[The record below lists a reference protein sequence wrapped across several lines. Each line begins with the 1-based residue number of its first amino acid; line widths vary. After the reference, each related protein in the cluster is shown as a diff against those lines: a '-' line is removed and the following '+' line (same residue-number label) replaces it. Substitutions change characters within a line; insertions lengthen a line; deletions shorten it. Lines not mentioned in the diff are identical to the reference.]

1 MKEKKY
7 PCQGRYFYKSMSNLL
22 IDPDTLPE
30 KVQEKLR
37 AAEELYTKWNKSLN
51 LVSDQDQ
58 NKMWER
64 HIVDSLQSI
73 PFLKDVSKLAD
84 MGSGVGFPSVPL
96 AIACPDMDVFAIEPI
111 QKKCALIHEI
121 IRELRLPN
129 LHVQNDRTEKVFLSH
144 MDVVICRAF
153 GEFHRDAKLA
163 YKMLKPGGM
172 FMTHK
177 ASSEPN
183 PPDSY
188 ERHENHSY
196 QLPGHPK
203 RFYIVIAHKAGEM

>member
-1 MKEKKY
+1 
-7 PCQGRYFYKSMSNLL
+7 MSNLL
-22 IDPDTLPE
+22 FNPDSLPE
-30 KVQEKLR
+30 KALEKLR
-37 AAEELYTKWNKSLN
+37 AVEDLYSKWNKSLN
-51 LVSDQDQ
+51 LVSEHDQD
-58 NKMWER
+58 KLWER

-73 PFLKDVSKLAD
+73 PLFKDVNKLAD

-111 QKKCALIHEI
+111 LKKCALMQEI
-121 IRELRLPN
+121 IREVRLPN

-177 ASSEPN
+177 ANPEPDA
-183 PPDSY
+183 PEGY
-188 ERHENHSY
+188 ERHENHPY

>member
-1 MKEKKY
+1 
-7 PCQGRYFYKSMSNLL
+7 MSNLL
-22 IDPDTLPE
+22 FDPETLPE
-30 KVQEKLR
+30 KAMEKLR

-51 LVSDQDQ
+51 LVSELDQ
-58 NKMWER
+58 KKLWER

-73 PFLKDVSKLAD
+73 PYLKDVSKLAD
-84 MGSGVGFPSVPL
+84 MGSGVGFPAVPL
-96 AIACPDMDVFAIEPI
+96 AIACPEMDVFAIEPI
-111 QKKCALIHEI
+111 QKKCALLHEL
-121 IRELRLPN
+121 IREIRLPN

-177 ASSEPN
+177 AAAEPN
-183 PPDSY
+183 PPDGY
-188 ERHENHSY
+188 ERHENHAY
-196 QLPGHPK
+196 QLPSHPK

>member
-1 MKEKKY
+1 
-7 PCQGRYFYKSMSNLL
+7 MSNLL
-22 IDPDTLPE
+22 FDPETLPE
-30 KVQEKLR
+30 KAKDKLR
-37 AAEELYTKWNKSLN
+37 AAEDLYSKWNKGLSLFSEN
-51 LVSDQDQ
+51 DAG
-58 NKMWER
+58 KIWER

-73 PFLKDVSKLAD
+73 PHLGDASKLAD
-84 MGSGVGFPSVPL
+84 MGSGYGFPAVPL
-96 AIACPDMDVFAIEPI
+96 AIACPDLDVFAIEPI
-111 QKKCALIHEI
+111 QKKCSLLHEL

-177 ASSEPN
+177 AAPEPN
-183 PPDSY
+183 PPDGY
-188 ERHENHSY
+188 ERHENQGY
-196 QLPGHPK
+196 QLPSHPK

>member
-1 MKEKKY
+1 
-7 PCQGRYFYKSMSNLL
+7 MSNLL
-22 IDPDTLPE
+22 LDPNSLPE
-30 KVQEKLR
+30 KSQEKLR
-37 AAEELYTKWNKSLN
+37 AVEELYTKWNKSIN
-51 LVSDQDQ
+51 LVSEQD
-58 NKMWER
+58 KDKIWIR

-73 PFLKDVSKLAD
+73 PLLHDVHKLAD
-84 MGSGVGFPSVPL
+84 MGSGVGFPAVPI
-96 AIACPDMDVFAIEPI
+96 AIARPEIDVFAIEPI
-111 QKKCALIHEI
+111 QKKCALIQEI
-121 IRELRLPN
+121 IREVRLPN
-129 LHVQNDRTEKVFLSH
+129 LHVQNDRTEKVYLSH

-177 ASSEPN
+177 AAPEPE
-183 PPDSY
+183 PPEGY
-188 ERHENHSY
+188 ERHENHAY